1 MKIKFWGVRGS
12 TPTPERRNSRYGGNS
27 PCIEVRLANGTII
40 ILDCGSGLRGLGKS
54 LLREFAERPL
64 HAYIFVTH
72 FHWDHIQGIP
82 FFLPLYKKGNTFL
95 FHSVSR
101 KGLELEG
108 AIEGQMS
115 TPYFP
120 VDMGVMGST
129 RHFYDLDEHPIN
141 VNGAIVS
148 SAPLNHPQECVGYRV
163 EADGAVFVLA
173 TDTEPGSP
181 KHDRS
186 VRELA
191 RGADVFVYDS
201 QYTPEQLL
209 GEKKGWGHSS
219 WLEGT
224 RIAHEVGVKRLVLFH
239 HDPDNDD
246 IFVDGLVERA
256 QQEFPFV
263 YGASEELEIELPE
276 GEFRRTG
283 LVEAS
288 ERRVD
293 KRYQIELPLRIA
305 WEGYDGERQESPGII
320 RDISKSGIQFI
331 APAEVRADQPIELEM
346 VLPDELTHR
355 GDVVFSYIA
364 KPLRSRQATGSIGKF
379 AKAQA
384 VAATLEVPKRPSPAR
399 KARPA
404 ARKKKQK
411 RK

>member
-40 ILDCGSGLRGLGKS
+40 ILDCGSGLRGFGKS
-54 LLREFAERPL
+54 LLREFAERPI

-101 KGLELEG
+101 KGVELEG

-141 VNGAIVS
+141 VNGAVVS

-186 VRELA
+186 VRDLA
-191 RGADVFVYDS
+191 RGADVLVYDS
-201 QYTPEQLL
+201 QYTPEQLI

-246 IFVDGLVERA
+246 SFVDGLVERA
-256 QQEFPFV
+256 QQEFPNV
-263 YGASEELEIELPE
+263 YGASEELEIDLPE
-276 GEFRRTG
+276 GEFLRNN
-283 LVEAS
+283 LVDAS

-293 KRYQIELPLRIA
+293 RRYQLELPLRIA
-305 WEGYDGERQESPGII
+305 WKGYDGETQQAPGLI
-320 RDISKSGIQFI
+320 RDLSKSGILFI
-331 APAEVRADQPIELEM
+331 APAEVRPDVPMQVEM

-355 GDVVFSYIA
+355 GDVSFSYLA
-364 KPLRSRQATGSIGKF
+364 KPLRSRLVDGSIGKYT
-379 AKAQA
+379 KAQA
-384 VAATLEVPKRPSPAR
+384 VAAALEVPKNNSSGR
-399 KARPA
+399 KAL
-404 ARKKKQK
+404 ARKKK

>member
-1 MKIKFWGVRGS
+1 
-12 TPTPERRNSRYGGNS
+12 
-27 PCIEVRLANGTII
+27 
-40 ILDCGSGLRGLGKS
+40 
-54 LLREFAERPL
+54 
-64 HAYIFVTH
+64 
-72 FHWDHIQGIP
+72 
-82 FFLPLYKKGNTFL
+82 
-95 FHSVSR
+95 
-101 KGLELEG
+101 
-108 AIEGQMS
+108 
-115 TPYFP
+115 
-120 VDMGVMGST
+120 
-129 RHFYDLDEHPIN
+129 
-141 VNGAIVS
+141 
-148 SAPLNHPQECVGYRV
+148 
-163 EADGAVFVLA
+163 
-173 TDTEPGSP
+173 
-181 KHDRS
+181 

-246 IFVDGLVERA
+246 VFVDGLVERA
-256 QQEFPFV
+256 QQEFPYV

-331 APAEVRADQPIELEM
+331 APAEVRADQPMELEM

-355 GDVVFSYIA
+355 GDVTFSYVA
-364 KPLRSRQATGSIGKF
+364 NPLRSRQATGSVGKF

-384 VAATLEVPKRPSPAR
+384 VAATLEIPSRPGRTHKAKAAGRKPKPAI
-399 KARPA
+399 
-404 ARKKKQK
+404 RKKKK
-411 RK
+411 RR

>member
-40 ILDCGSGLRGLGKS
+40 ILDCGSGLRGFGKS
-54 LLREFAERPL
+54 LLREFAERPI

-101 KGLELEG
+101 KGVELEG

-186 VRELA
+186 VRDLA

-201 QYTPEQLL
+201 QYTPEQLI

-246 IFVDGLVERA
+246 SFVDGLVERA
-256 QQEFPFV
+256 QQEFPNV
-263 YGASEELEIELPE
+263 YGASEELEIDLPE
-276 GEFRRTG
+276 GEFLRNN

-293 KRYQIELPLRIA
+293 RRYQIELPLRIA
-305 WEGYDGERQESPGII
+305 WKGYDGVTQQAPGLI
-320 RDISKSGIQFI
+320 RDLSKSGILFV
-331 APAEVRADQPIELEM
+331 APAEVRPDQPMKVEM

-355 GDVVFSYIA
+355 GDVTFSYLA
-364 KPLRSRQATGSIGKF
+364 KPLRSRLVDGSIGKHT
-379 AKAQA
+379 KAQA
-384 VAATLEVPKRPSPAR
+384 VAAVLEVPKNNAAGR
-399 KARPA
+399 KALP
-404 ARKKKQK
+404 RKKK